1 METSGPPLANSIF
14 LLLSIKVSSSLM
26 SVLNERVKKSSNFF
40 SPGDAQV
47 WLKKLN
53 AKAERKPGIKY
64 A

>member
-1 METSGPPLANSIF
+1 
-14 LLLSIKVSSSLM
+14 M

-47 WLKKLN
+47 LLKKLN
-53 AKAERKPGIKY
+53 AKAERNPGIKY